1 MIENRVAMEGA
12 AGDLR
17 DVKRGER
24 GGPVHPDG
32 GWAETG
38 KQRGMVGRR
47 ACGQG
52 CITGADYWS
61 LVVRCMEDT
70 VTVRMVG
77 RLSVSYVVMTK
88 NKMRPA

>member
-77 RLSVSYVVMTK
+77 RLSVSSVVMTR